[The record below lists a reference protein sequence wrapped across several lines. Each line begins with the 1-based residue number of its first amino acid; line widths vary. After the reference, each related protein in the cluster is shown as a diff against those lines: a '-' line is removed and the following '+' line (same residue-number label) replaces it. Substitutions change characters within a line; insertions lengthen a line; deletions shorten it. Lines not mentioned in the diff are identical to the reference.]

1 MDSSETKTMTDG
13 SSLNLRD
20 DDASADFEKDSRIEY
35 AKLQNE
41 REIDKQQILI
51 DIKNAESY
59 KFGSQKSSK
68 SVVKEQ
74 D

>member
-35 AKLQNE
+35 AKL
-41 REIDKQQILI
+41 
-51 DIKNAESY
+51 
-59 KFGSQKSSK
+59 
-68 SVVKEQ
+68 
-74 D
+74 